1 MAAIAAS
8 NITNITRS
16 ILAGLGTGWQLG
28 GAPIT
33 AFRVASGQV
42 NGDTATLT
50 PPGEFGNIRSV
61 VGPVGNNL
69 PTSGAG
75 ASNVQITII
84 GPTTTIQQFDVVL
97 IGSPAS

>member
-42 NGDTATLT
+42 NADTATLT
-50 PPGEFGNIRSV
+50 PPGEFGTIRGV
-61 VGPVGNNL
+61 LGPVGHNL
-69 PTSGAG
+69 PTTGVGAT
-75 ASNVQITII
+75 NVTITII
-84 GPTTTIQQFDVVL
+84 GPTTTIPAFDVVL